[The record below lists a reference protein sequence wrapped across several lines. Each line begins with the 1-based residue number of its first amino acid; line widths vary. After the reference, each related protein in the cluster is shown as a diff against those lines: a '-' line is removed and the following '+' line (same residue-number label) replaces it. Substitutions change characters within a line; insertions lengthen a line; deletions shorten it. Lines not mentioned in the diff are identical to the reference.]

1 MYRIVKKENLA
12 PDIEKFLIDAPLIA
26 RAAQPG
32 QFVILHLFEGGERFP
47 LTIVSTVPE
56 EGLIEIISQR
66 VGKSTEA
73 LAVLKAGDFIRDI
86 AGPLGNPSEIKKYGR
101 VVVIGGGVGIAP
113 LLPISRAWKKAGNE
127 ITAILGARS
136 RNLLFFVE
144 EFKKIAQIVYL
155 TTDDGSL
162 GKKGFVTD
170 VLKTLIA
177 EKKKIHKVMAIG
189 PVVMMKAVSELTRK
203 NNISTTVSLNP
214 IMIDGTG
221 MCGGCRCLVKG
232 ESKFACIHGP
242 EFDAHQVDF
251 NLLIR
256 RQNMFLEEEKI
267 ARERFKEGRG

>member
-113 LLPISRAWKKAGNE
+113 LLPISRAWKKTGNE